1 VKHRTAVI
9 VAALVLLICARMPA
23 WSDTAARRPPAVRA
37 SLPTA
42 AGNVS
47 TKLDAEWELASNLR
61 RELEM
66 VCGTG
71 RELRT
76 WH

>member
-1 VKHRTAVI
+1 MKHRTAVI
-9 VAALVLLICARMPA
+9 VAALVLLVCARMPA
-23 WSDTAARRPPAVRA
+23 WSEAAARELPAVRA
-37 SLPTA
+37 SMPTA
-42 AGNVS
+42 SVS
-47 TKLDAEWELASNLR
+47 ASIKLDTEWELASDLR
-61 RELEM
+61 RRLEM